1 MRESRSSSQILFSL
15 LPQQT
20 VDLKGRIWRVDEWLD
35 PIPLAVDVSAIRKR
49 LVSAI
54 DPWTKA
60 NNDAGATAE
69 LYAGH
74 SIDVV
79 GLNKNRGVH
88 VEAWPNTWICTDC
101 RRLGTSRTA
110 TCRCGKKRWGQL
122 HFVGYHDCGHL
133 AEPWIPRCQTHGEV
147 AVRTPGSS
155 NVNDLVFYC
164 PVCKQTVQRGL
175 GGGRPCPGCR
185 KPGLLYNV
193 HRAASVYSPHS
204 FTMVNPPRPEQLRDL
219 LSQGGASRCL
229 DWVLDG
235 MPGSKPS
242 LQASTRRTFVES
254 LVAQGLPQL
263 AAEAAADAAAAQGH
277 AFSGDDDS
285 DDLDM
290 RADRL
295 DAARDDAFDLALAV
309 HEGRRGTSDLKTEP
323 VGPELA
329 NLYTDSYPP
338 AMARAGVEEIDLVDR
353 FPVLRG
359 VFGYSRG
366 GGQAG
371 DKRLVMFRGKGGA
384 YRVYADA
391 AETEALLVRLD
402 PLKVCAWLHQRGL
415 LKAVPPTVRDAR
427 LAILSDIDVP
437 ERGADINTETIGS
450 AVLTLLHSYTHRLI
464 RQLAVMAG
472 IDRESL
478 AEYLVPRHLAAFV
491 YAGPR
496 GDFVLGG
503 LQAVFETDLEM
514 LLDRQTNSES
524 RCPLDPGCSRGAGA
538 CLACLHLGEPSCTHY
553 NRFLD
558 RSYLF
563 GRNGYLTMGG

>member
-1 MRESRSSSQILFSL
+1 
-15 LPQQT
+15 
-20 VDLKGRIWRVDEWLD
+20 
-35 PIPLAVDVSAIRKR
+35 
-49 LVSAI
+49 
-54 DPWTKA
+54 
-60 NNDAGATAE
+60 
-69 LYAGH
+69 
-74 SIDVV
+74 
-79 GLNKNRGVH
+79 
-88 VEAWPNTWICTDC
+88 
-101 RRLGTSRTA
+101 
-110 TCRCGKKRWGQL
+110 
-122 HFVGYHDCGHL
+122 
-133 AEPWIPRCQTHGEV
+133 
-147 AVRTPGSS
+147 VRTPGSS
-155 NVNDLVFYC
+155 NVNDLLFYC

-175 GGGRPCPGCR
+175 GGGRPCPGCH

-242 LQASTRRTFVES
+242 LQASTRRTFVEG
-254 LVAQGLPQL
+254 LVAQGLPQP
-263 AAEAAADAAAAQGH
+263 AAEAAAEAAAAQGH

-285 DDLDM
+285 GDLDI

-309 HEGRRGTSDLKTEP
+309 HEGRRGASDLKAEP

-329 NLYTDSYPP
+329 TLYTDSYAP
-338 AMARAGVEEIDLVDR
+338 AMASAGVEEIDLVDR

-402 PLKVCAWLHQRGL
+402 PLKVCAWLHQRRL
-415 LKAVPPTVRDAR
+415 LKSVPSTVREAR

-450 AVLTLLHSYTHRLI
+450 AVLTLLHSYTHRMI

-491 YAGPR
+491 YAGTR

-503 LQAVFETDLEM
+503 LQAVFETDLNM
-514 LLDRQTNSES
+514 LLDRQSNSES